1 MSRIPTH
8 PGKYIANDVLRE
20 YGLTQQELA
29 DRLKVSRLTIN
40 ELAQG
45 KRSLTPPMALRLEK
59 LTGQSAE
66 FWLRLQSL
74 YDLAQARNEMEEAL
88 SEIEQLEAQQ

>member
-8 PGKYIANDVLRE
+8 PGRYIANDVLRE

-59 LTGQSAE
+59 LTSQSAE
-66 FWLRLQSL
+66 FWMRLQTL
-74 YDLAQARNEMEEAL
+74 HDLAATRMVMEEAL
-88 SEIEQLEAQQ
+88 SEIEPLGEPA